1 MGADIAIILSD
12 DSTIQMAELVVHD
25 SVVSE
30 LSHRKQGWVRI
41 MKPKKMRE
49 DGSEK
54 TTEKK
59 KKTSHDFKCL
69 GYNQRNVEFLVYSA
83 WRKL

>member
-12 DSTIQMAELVVHD
+12 DSTIQLSELVVHD

-30 LSHRKQGWVRI
+30 LSHRKQGWVCI

-54 TTEKK
+54 TIAKLRIISDDYGVITKM
-59 KKTSHDFKCL
+59 
-69 GYNQRNVEFLVYSA
+69 YRFL
-83 WRKL
+83 

>member
-12 DSTIQMAELVVHD
+12 DSTIQLSELVMHE

-41 MKPKKMRE
+41 MKPKKNEGRWIRE
-49 DGSEK
+49 DYRR
-54 TTEKK
+54 
-59 KKTSHDFKCL
+59 TSHNF
-69 GYNQRNVEFLVYSA
+69 R
-83 WRKL
+83 